1 MKTRFF
7 ETASVSL
14 LALALAGCGGQETK
28 TDSSS
33 TTPQAPVSERAVA
46 AVTNTLKT
54 AAETTKAVADTAQTV
69 TTKFNETI
77 TQAESLLANA
87 KLPEALTS
95 LDSLKGLALSAEQTG
110 KLTAIRTR
118 IEQAIA
124 VAKSAGTEVTKAV
137 SDTTKAASQAAS
149 VVSAKVTEAVAQA
162 QTQFKAGKYQD
173 ALASLKP
180 LADLKLD
187 ASQDK
192 LVADLKAQI
201 EKAIAATKAVGGE
214 ASKAVGDLFNKK

>member
-1 MKTRFF
+1 MKTRFL
-7 ETASVSL
+7 ETASVSI
-14 LALALAGCGGQETK
+14 LAIALVGCGGQETK
-28 TDSSS
+28 PDASSS
-33 TTPQAPVSERAVA
+33 TTPPAPVSDRAVEV
-46 AVTNTLKT
+46 VTNTLKA
-54 AAETTKAVADTAQTV
+54 AAETTKAVADTAQAV
-69 TTKFNETI
+69 TAKFNETI
-77 TQAESLLANA
+77 SQAESLLANA

-95 LDSLKGLALSAEQTG
+95 LDSLKGLALSAEQTS

-124 VAKSAGTEVTKAV
+124 VAKGASAEVTKAV
-137 SDTTKAASQAAS
+137 SDTSKAASL
-149 VVSAKVTEAVAQA
+149 VSAKVTEAVAQA

-180 LADLKLD
+180 LAELKLD

-192 LVADLKAQI
+192 LASDLKAQI